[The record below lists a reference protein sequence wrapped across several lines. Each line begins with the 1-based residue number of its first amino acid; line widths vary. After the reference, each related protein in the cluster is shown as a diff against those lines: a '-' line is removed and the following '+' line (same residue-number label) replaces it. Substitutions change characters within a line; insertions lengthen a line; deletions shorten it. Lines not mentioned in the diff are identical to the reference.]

1 MLKHIFVL
9 FFNQR
14 KKYTGILVGQMLV
27 FVVLLYCLMAVFEA
41 IQRYYMPGM
50 LETDNV
56 VYFSNFRRGA
66 RGVIDGNYSDD
77 EKINSLCK
85 RLEACSMVEAVA
97 RTRFFV
103 PYLEEER
110 NYFWSSVKVGG
121 NEIDVGIKC
130 AEEKAM
136 LVFRPVLEEGH
147 WVEEKNLEDG
157 SIPVVVTRQLV
168 EKAGWVNAL
177 GKKIY
182 GFGGEFT
189 VVGVIAGLKNHP
201 LSQPRPILIFPYS
214 FRSND
219 RGCCVRVKAGEMDNF
234 RDYLYREFYKIFEKG
249 KDGLT
254 VVDLEKLKRVRLR
267 PDFLMLIS
275 LLVPTGFL
283 LVFAFMGTFGIFWL
297 YSTKRR
303 KEFALRLVVGSTSR
317 NLFRFI
323 ILESILLTMM
333 ALVPGC
339 ILFCWV
345 YSFSTVNL
353 MALGTA
359 AGVMMLFSVFSAW
372 WPAYQV
378 SKVNPIEAM
387 REE

>member
-157 SIPVVVTRQLV
+157 SIPVVANRQLV
-168 EKAGWVNAL
+168 AKAGWVNAL

-359 AGVMMLFSVFSAW
+359 AGVMMLFSGFSAW

>member
-14 KKYTGILVGQMLV
+14 KKYTGILVGQMVV
-27 FVVLLYCLMAVFEA
+27 FVVLLYCLIVVFEA

-50 LETDNV
+50 LDTDNV

-85 RLEACSMVEAVA
+85 QLETCSMVEAVA

-103 PYLEEER
+103 PYLEEDR
-110 NYFWSSVKVGG
+110 NYFWGTVKVGDK
-121 NEIDVGIKC
+121 EIDVGFKC

-182 GFGGEFT
+182 GGWGELT
-189 VVGVIAGLKNHP
+189 VVGVIVGLKNNP
-201 LSQPRPILIFPYS
+201 LSQPRPILILPY
-214 FRSND
+214 FCRSND

-303 KEFALRLVVGSTSR
+303 KEFALRLVVGSTSG

-323 ILESILLTMM
+323 ILEGVLLTMM

-345 YSFSTVNL
+345 YSFSAVNL
-353 MALGTA
+353 TALGA
-359 AGVMMLFSVFSAW
+359 AVGVMMLFSVFSAW
-372 WPAYQV
+372 YPAYQV
-378 SKVNPIEAM
+378 SRVNPVEAM